1 VEIRSNMQYNNRVK
15 IIRESI
21 LYQGWSTLIQYV
33 IDYIRSDQHTETLVR
48 EIYDSGDGV
57 VVLLYNNKTDKILLI
72 RQFRLPVYLNGHP
85 TGFILE
91 CCAGLLDHHQPESTA
106 KKEIEEETGY
116 RLQNIHKIYEA
127 FATPGAHKEKIH
139 YYYGLYDEQMQIS
152 QGGGL
157 ITENED
163 IEIIE
168 YPYSQIPELLKSG
181 AIIDSK
187 TIILLQWALLNKSV
201 LLT

>member
-1 VEIRSNMQYNNRVK
+1 MEIRSNMQYNNRVK

-57 VVLLYNNKTDKILLI
+57 VVLLYNSKTDKILLI

>member
-1 VEIRSNMQYNNRVK
+1 MQYNNRVK

>member
-1 VEIRSNMQYNNRVK
+1 MQYNNRVK

-57 VVLLYNNKTDKILLI
+57 VVLLYNSKTDKILLI

-139 YYYGLYDEQMQIS
+139 YYYGLYDEQMQVS

>member
-1 VEIRSNMQYNNRVK
+1 MQYNNRVK

-139 YYYGLYDEQMQIS
+139 YYYGLYDEQMQVS

-163 IEIIE
+163 IEVIE
-168 YPYSQIPELLKSG
+168 YPYSKIPELLKSG

>member
-1 VEIRSNMQYNNRVK
+1 MQYNNRVK

-91 CCAGLLDHHQPESTA
+91 CCAGLLDHHQPESAA

-163 IEIIE
+163 IEVIE
-168 YPYSQIPELLKSG
+168 YPYSKIPELLKSG

>member
-1 VEIRSNMQYNNRVK
+1 MQYNNRVK

-139 YYYGLYDEQMQIS
+139 YYYGLYDEQMQVS

>member
-1 VEIRSNMQYNNRVK
+1 MQYNNRVK

-57 VVLLYNNKTDKILLI
+57 VVLLYNSKTDKILLI

>member
-139 YYYGLYDEQMQIS
+139 YYYGLYDEQMQVS

>member
-1 VEIRSNMQYNNRVK
+1 MQYNNRVK

-91 CCAGLLDHHQPESTA
+91 CCAGLLDHHQPESAA